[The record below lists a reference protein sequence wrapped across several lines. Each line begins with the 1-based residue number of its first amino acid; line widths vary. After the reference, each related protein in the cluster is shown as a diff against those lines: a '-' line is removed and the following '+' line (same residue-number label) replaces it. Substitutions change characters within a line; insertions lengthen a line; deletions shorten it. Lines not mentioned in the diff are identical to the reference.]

1 MAKRLIIVWLFTMTI
16 LLFSSISIYADED
29 ARGDFFIKNVIING
43 EKIVNYNLQ
52 YSVILYDETMY
63 IPLTPEMCKIYGI
76 KAEMDWKSHTL
87 KLFKTEPE
95 KRNISENWLKNNLEP
110 LAMNVLSDAKAF
122 ACVQEESYYIYDTLE
137 LVEPSEPIV
146 EEIDLNGMPLLEKD
160 RNVYIPLRAMSG
172 NEAFGWDIHFSNYYG
187 ICISTDGETPAKKYY
202 NSKEALE
209 NKGLVNYMIRYNPSI
224 TPSYGQ
230 QLVFLFKRAGEVYSV
245 DPKLIMSIAHAESK
259 FNAASVSRSGAS
271 GMMQVM
277 PATGARYGLTQE
289 QLMDPKTA
297 IDFGAMYISERL
309 EAYNGDWSLALSA
322 YNQGS
327 NRVNRGAYSNVYSNK
342 VLSIYSGIEN
352 YMATNGYIQ

>member
-16 LLFSSISIYADED
+16 MLFSSISIYADED

-63 IPLTPEMCKIYGI
+63 IPLTPEMCEIYGVE
-76 KAEMDWKSHTL
+76 AEMDWESHTL
-87 KLFKTEPE
+87 KLFKTDAT
-95 KRNISENWLKNNLEP
+95 KKNISENWLKNNLEP
-110 LAMNVLSDAKAF
+110 LTLSIIPDAKAY

-137 LVEPSEPIV
+137 LVEPSEPVV
-146 EEIDLNGMPLLEKD
+146 EEIDLGGLPLLEKD
-160 RNVYIPLRAMSG
+160 KNVYIPLRAVCGTGVFS
-172 NEAFGWDIHFSNYYG
+172 WDIHYSNYYG
-187 ICISTDGETPAKKYY
+187 ICISTDGETPAKSYY

-209 NKGLVNYMIRYNPSI
+209 NKGLVNYMMRYNPSI

-230 QLVFLFKRAGEVYSV
+230 QLVFLFNRAGEVYNV
-245 DPKLIMSIAHAESK
+245 DPKLVMSIARAESK
-259 FNAASVSRSGAS
+259 FNTGSVGRGGAV

-277 PATGARYGLTQE
+277 PATGARYGLTRE

-309 EAYNGDWSLALSA
+309 VAYDGDLMLALSA

-327 NRVNRGAYSNVYSNK
+327 NKVNRGAYSKTYANK
-342 VLSIYSGIEN
+342 VMSIYSGLDE
-352 YMATNGYIQ
+352 YMITNGYVK